1 MLKNKYFILTAI
13 LPIFISI
20 IIGIVIIAINSTV
33 IINMRANAVVSNEI
47 KQMESGIKEFEDK
60 KISLQYTASDLDK
73 KIENN
78 SIILGEI
85 QALKTESENYDT
97 DIANAKKTIEGLDIS
112 ITEKTKYSSN
122 LDKLNNQT
130 PSINQTYSNVKLNV
144 PGDISAGRYTAT
156 GTGKLFIYTIANTI
170 QEKQDLS
177 LLPSNSY
184 SFNISSGQYIKI
196 EGTVTLTNIK

>member
-1 MLKNKYFILTAI
+1 ML
-13 LPIFISI
+13 
-20 IIGIVIIAINSTV
+20 
-33 IINMRANAVVSNEI
+33 ANAVVSNEI
-47 KQMESGIKEFEDK
+47 KQLESGIKEFEDK